1 MSHLDNTTL
10 NLYLDDALEAA
21 ARANADAHLAS
32 CRVCASELAS
42 LRALAA
48 SFDAWQ
54 AEPIPHDL
62 SARVMQRVA
71 QRPAPANVARW
82 GAFLLGAQV
91 LVVVG
96 LFIWFLP
103 TLTRILP
110 QFAAV
115 PLPSVTLNPFANFS
129 VWSETLAVSLPSLG
143 IWVWGLLLMGGAIV
157 WLVANRLIFN
167 SLKHTPEASQ

>member
-10 NLYLDDALEAA
+10 NLYLDDALETA

-32 CRVCASELAS
+32 CPVCAGELAS

-71 QRPAPANVARW
+71 RRPVPAHVARW

-96 LFIWFLP
+96 LFIWLVP
-103 TLTRILP
+103 TLTRILS
-110 QFAAV
+110 QLTNI
-115 PLPSVTLNPFANFS
+115 PLPSVALNPFPDIS
-129 VWSETLAVSLPSLG
+129 VWGEALAVSLPSFG
-143 IWVWGLLLMGGAIV
+143 IWIWGLLLVGGAAV

-167 SLKHTPEASQ
+167 SLKHPSEASQ